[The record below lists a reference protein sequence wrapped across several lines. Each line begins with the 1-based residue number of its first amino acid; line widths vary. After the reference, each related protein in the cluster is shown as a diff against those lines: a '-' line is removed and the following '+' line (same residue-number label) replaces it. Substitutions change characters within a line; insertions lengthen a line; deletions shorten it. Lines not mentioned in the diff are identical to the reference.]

1 MINDLLQ
8 IGVWPED
15 SMAYVWLGVAV
26 LLILLNW
33 GMRVVEFLAIRYST
47 KCTEEKQNRFNTP
60 QEGVSVI
67 ITVNNNEELISKNLP
82 KFLNQNFPNFEVI
95 VVDEASDDGSVDV
108 LNILSSQYPNL
119 KISRLYHGVK
129 FHRTKKIALN
139 IGILA
144 AKYDILLFSEI
155 YCTPTSE
162 NWIREMY
169 SSFSEKV
176 GVVVAGSRY
185 PERGFVDVLRFNHAL
200 HTMKQMVMN
209 YFGIVE
215 GSDLANYGYR
225 KSLYMACRGFSKN
238 NQYLIG
244 YEREMILKMQER
256 LNIKIAFNRSKDS
269 YVQYDNISDVLKSD
283 EEYYYAEKRFWKWSS
298 ILLSDSAQWIRVIM
312 YSLIVLLTLVAGYPL
327 WFLLLLILLTFF
339 VDFLCINLQMHS
351 MLHKKIFITSLMSS
365 IGIYITRWM
374 YQLKTLVSIRRWM

>member
-8 IGVWPED
+8 IGVWPE
-15 SMAYVWLGVAV
+15 SSVAYVWLGLAV
-26 LLILLNW
+26 LLLLLNW
-33 GMRVVEFLAIRYST
+33 GMRVVEFLAIKSATKSDEAKQSRYDS
-47 KCTEEKQNRFNTP
+47 P

-67 ITVNNNEELISKNLP
+67 ITVNNNEELIAKNLP

-95 VVDEASDDGSVDV
+95 VVDEASDDGSVDA

-144 AKYDILLFSEI
+144 AQYDVLLFSEI

-169 SSFSEKV
+169 SSFSEKT
-176 GVVVAGSRY
+176 GVVIGGSRY
-185 PERGFVDVLRFNHAL
+185 PERGFFDFLRFNHAL

-209 YFGIVE
+209 YFGVVE

-244 YEREMILKMQER
+244 YEREMILKMQEM
-256 LNIKIAFNRSKDS
+256 LNVKIAFNRSKDS
-269 YVQYDNISDVLKSD
+269 YVQYDNIPDILKID
-283 EEYYYAEKRFWKWSS
+283 EEYYYAEKRFWKPAN
-298 ILLSDSAQWIRVIM
+298 ILLCDSAQWLRLLM
-312 YSLIVLLTLVAGYPL
+312 YSFMVMLPFVAAFPVWFSLSLV
-327 WFLLLLILLTFF
+327 ILTFF

-365 IGIYITRWM
+365 IGIYMARWM

>member
-33 GMRVVEFLAIRYST
+33 SMRVVEFLAIKNSSMCDEGKQERYD
-47 KCTEEKQNRFNTP
+47 TP
-60 QEGVSVI
+60 TEGVSVI
-67 ITVNNNEELISKNLP
+67 ITVNNNEELIAKNLP
-82 KFLNQNFPNFEVI
+82 KFLNQNFPNYEVI
-95 VVDEASDDGSVDV
+95 VVDEASDDGSVDA
-108 LNILSSQYPNL
+108 LNILSAQYPNL
-119 KISRLYHGVK
+119 RVSRLYHGVK

-155 YCTPTSE
+155 YCTPVSE

-169 SSFSEKV
+169 SSFSEKTGIV
-176 GVVVAGSRY
+176 IGGSRY
-185 PERGFVDVLRFNHAL
+185 PERGFIDIMRFNHAL

-215 GSDLANYGYR
+215 GGDLANYGYR

-244 YEREMILKMQER
+244 YEREMILKMQQT
-256 LNIKIAFNRSKDS
+256 LNVKIATNRSKES
-269 YVQYDNISDVLKSD
+269 YIQYDNIPEILKSD
-283 EEYYYAEKRFWKWSS
+283 EEYYYAEKRFWKFGN
-298 ILLSDSAQWIRVIM
+298 ILLCDMAQWLHLLVYFFICLLPWVANFPVWFSI
-312 YSLIVLLTLVAGYPL
+312 SLL
-327 WFLLLLILLTFF
+327 LLTFF